1 MLNLT
6 RPDVRV
12 FIEYFKSEPAL
23 CRTVLDWIDDM
34 FYDGMN
40 TATFYLHPAKE
51 FVKRKFYIRIK
62 RTSGRRNVWSA
73 IVVENGKDILGSY
86 RNVMNE
92 KQTLRAI
99 LEILETEKEGDTHG
113 C

>member
-1 MLNLT
+1 MLNPT

-40 TATFYLHPAKE
+40 RATFYLHPAKE

-62 RTSGRRNVWSA
+62 RASGRRNVWSA
-73 IVVENGKDILGSY
+73 IIVENGKDILGSY
-86 RNVMNE
+86 RNAMNE

-99 LEILETEKEGDTHG
+99 LEILEEKGDTHG